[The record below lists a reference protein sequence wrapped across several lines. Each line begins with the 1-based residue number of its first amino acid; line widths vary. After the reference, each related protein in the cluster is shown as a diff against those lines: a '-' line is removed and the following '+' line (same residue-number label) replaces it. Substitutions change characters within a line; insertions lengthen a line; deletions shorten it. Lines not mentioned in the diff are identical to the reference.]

1 MTGPVSGEPVRGGIA
16 TRARTRDDVSGILVL
31 LALGLTFRVI
41 IAYLLPGSGFAN
53 DIGAF
58 QYWAANLAR
67 EGLNGFYSRPFFHDY
82 TPGYLYVL
90 WLVGAVGQAFG
101 RVGDLI
107 KVPPILGDV
116 ALAYLV
122 WSMTLELGGSR
133 WAARLA
139 AVVVLVN
146 PITWLDSTIWGQVDS
161 VGVVFLLLALRELW
175 RDRPE
180 RSAILTVI
188 AAIIKP
194 QLGILVPIVA
204 AVAIRRAIAPV
215 GAYGE
220 DGAPARRR
228 TTTDWEARVRGPIRI
243 ITTGAAGILTAV
255 AMALPFGM
263 SFSDLIQQVFK
274 TAGGYPYLTVNAWN
288 PWALVTQN
296 GRGVAENRLWVCDS
310 LVRPTGPVHVQ
321 LGSWVIWDSP
331 ASSLSCS
338 DPALIG
344 AYPAVV
350 VGSVL
355 LVAALALVMVM
366 VARRPDR
373 LTMLTGLTVLAIAFF
388 VLPTRVHERYIFPF
402 VALGAIL
409 AAASMRWAVAYV
421 LSSLATLA
429 NMYFVL
435 TTLYHNNPG
444 IDDWLGIGETLGTF
458 WVIALAAVVQ
468 AVVLLFALSELR
480 PEAVR
485 RLAAALTGSDAAA
498 PHDVD
503 QRAEPHAGWVPV
515 PSYAEA
521 SDAAQPLAVGSAMV
535 PALAAGAPMALPPV
549 ARTGAMSAGSG
560 ESSSAGAGASPTDVA
575 ARPAWDS
582 RPSSLDLGFI
592 GWFRHRLDEHPIRR
606 DRSRALHGE
615 GRGKVD
621 RLDVW
626 MMVVLAAVL
635 LTVRVWRLGEPLQMH
650 FDEVYHPRTAIE
662 FLQDWRYGLSH
673 YIYEYTHPH
682 MAKYVMAE
690 GIVAWGNDRTTATS
704 DLGVPIKSAVIEPRW
719 DERTTASR
727 VAGDRLW
734 VATGTSVRAYD
745 LATRAL
751 VIDLPVKGAQA
762 LAIDQIEH
770 RVFIGTSDGV
780 ISTFETPVL
789 DTARWNRSSVA
800 DLREHVFTRTDAAV
814 EFLHVTP
821 DGGTVVAVEPA
832 ASDAAGGTKGRDVAI
847 VLDAAAASEVGR
859 AGLGK
864 VSQMADAG
872 TGTVAFATA
881 DGVPFLDT
889 TSATITTTVRTSGPA
904 MGIAFTTQLDKDR
917 VYASVDAQD
926 GPRVVTITAPGTG
939 GTPQLDA
946 TITLPGTTEGWVG
959 FDLATQMVHVLGTRP
974 GTGEPTVYV
983 IEPHSNGVYADA
995 ALPAAPAA
1003 IVLDQNQRYPSSDRE
1018 ELLALASDGAAA
1030 SVDVG
1035 HHAFA
1040 WRLPGVLAGVA
1051 MAILL
1056 YLLARLLFRRRE
1068 VAVFLAVLIAADGML
1083 FAQSRIGMND
1093 AYVGLGIVAAYVL
1106 FTALW
1111 QMRGRTRGHW
1121 LAFWLGM
1128 PAVGAFLGFAL
1139 ASKWVAAYTIGA
1151 LGILVLARSALGRLL
1166 LIGGLVV
1173 GTTAL
1178 GYLALSVPAGQTG
1191 GNYLFMA
1198 LMIGL
1203 TLITVAANVLHPIA
1217 WTDEE
1222 EQLLTRG
1229 PAVLGMGLFG
1239 LGILSHSM
1247 ERSFVVGPIAVTVPQ
1262 LAFALVALSAVTY
1275 TLVILIGRQ
1284 GFGPR
1289 AVAPAPDDPARL
1301 LPPAADA
1308 PEGWLRPGVF
1318 AGLPMVWALACLI
1331 VVPLALYVLSYV
1343 PWANVEGHRLWP
1355 DVSLFGQQIATTWPP
1370 GHDKQTLWELTQEMY
1385 RYHNTLGSAHPAS
1398 SPWWAWPFDFKPV
1411 WFYQESFAGGTAA
1424 AIYDAGNLVAWWLAI
1439 PAMAFVAWQ
1448 AFVRRSPA
1456 LALIAIGFAC
1466 QWLAWSRIDRAAFQY
1481 HYYTSLPFVLLALAY
1496 LLAELWHGASKRTWL
1511 LVRLAGAAA
1520 ILTPTTLWL
1529 FHRPLCAFVRVTD
1542 VNPGS
1547 QACPTTIPD
1556 FLLSGRAAAIAL
1568 VVGVGVLILVRLL
1581 LSLADEGGTDERTTM
1596 QKLRTAGIA
1605 AIGVSL
1611 AFIAATAFFTDQPI
1625 ISSHRVPVE
1634 PIALIVTL
1642 ALLPLAAFV
1651 ATARDARRFVA
1662 GIVVAI
1668 VGWFI
1673 VWYPNIAALPLPQA
1687 LSNAYQG
1694 FLPTY
1699 VYPFQFP
1706 VSKVDRNIAGPTL
1719 FALQPAL
1726 LLLALAGVSLIIG
1739 YAAWV
1744 WRIAL
1749 AEQAYLAAN
1758 PEPTLP
1764 DGAAP
1769 GPG

>member
-1 MTGPVSGEPVRGGIA
+1 LTGPVSGEPVRGGVA
-16 TRARTRDDVSGILVL
+16 THAGTRDDVSGILVL

-41 IAYLLPGSGFAN
+41 IAYLLPGSGFDN

-58 QYWAANLAR
+58 RYWASNLAM
-67 EGLNGFYSRPFFHDY
+67 EGLNGFYSRSFFHDY

-90 WLVGAVGQAFG
+90 WLVGQAGQLLG
-101 RVGDLI
+101 GVGDLI
-107 KVPPILGDV
+107 KVPPIIADV
-116 ALAYLV
+116 VLAYLV

-139 AVVVLVN
+139 ALVVLVN
-146 PITWLDSTIWGQVDS
+146 PITWLDSAIWGQVDS
-161 VGVVFLLLALRELW
+161 FGVVFLLLAVRELW

-188 AAIIKP
+188 AAITKP

-204 AVAIRRAIAPV
+204 AVVIRRAIWPSGGYGDDSAPT
-215 GAYGE
+215 
-220 DGAPARRR
+220 PRR
-228 TTTDWEARVRGPIRI
+228 TTTAWEARTRGGIRI
-243 ITTGAAGILTAV
+243 VTTGVAGFLTAI
-255 AMALPFGM
+255 ALSLPFGL
-263 SFSDLIQQVFK
+263 SLPGLVEQIFK
-274 TAGGYPYLTVNAWN
+274 TAGGYPYLSVNAWN
-288 PWALVTQN
+288 PWALVSFEDH
-296 GRGVAENRLWVCDS
+296 GIALNRLWVCD
-310 LVRPTGPVHVQ
+310 VIAPTCPTAFHV
-321 LGSWVIWDSP
+321 G
-331 ASSLSCS
+331 
-338 DPALIG
+338 AL
-344 AYPAVV
+344 PAVV

-355 LVAALALVMVM
+355 TVLVFVAVSVL

-373 LTMLTGLTVLAIAFF
+373 LTILVGLTVLALTFF
-388 VLPTRVHERYIFPF
+388 VVPTRVHERYLFPL

-409 AAASMRWAVAYV
+409 AAVSPRWTIAYV

-429 NMYFVL
+429 NMYYVL
-435 TTLYHNNPG
+435 TTLYPNNPG
-444 IDDWLGIGETLGTF
+444 IADWLGLGKTLGTF
-458 WVIALAAVVQ
+458 TVIAVAAAIQAAVF
-468 AVVLLFALSELR
+468 LFAMTELR
-480 PEAVR
+480 PGAIR
-485 RLAAALTGSDAAA
+485 RLARELAARGDAPPA
-498 PHDVD
+498 DVD
-503 QRAEPHAGWVPV
+503 RDREPHAGRPAPWD
-515 PSYAEA
+515 AETP
-521 SDAAQPLAVGSAMV
+521 DLLPPEAV
-535 PALAAGAPMALPPV
+535 PPV
-549 ARTGAMSAGSG
+549 AAPAYTMPIATPEDPSAAAPPGLPPPQATPAAAAP
-560 ESSSAGAGASPTDVA
+560 AGVP

-582 RPSSLDLGFI
+582 RPSSLDLGFL

-606 DRSRALHGE
+606 DRSAALQGE
-615 GRGKVD
+615 PGGRVD

-635 LTVRVWRLGEPLQMH
+635 LTGRVWRLAEPYQMH

-662 FLQDWRYGLSH
+662 FLQDWRYGISH
-673 YIYEYTHPH
+673 YVYEWTHPH
-682 MAKYVMAE
+682 MAKYAMAE

-704 DLGVPIKSAVIEPRW
+704 DLGVPVKAAAIEPRW
-719 DERTTASR
+719 DEGTTASK

-751 VIDLPVKGAQA
+751 IIDIPVPGAQA
-762 LAIDQIEH
+762 LAIDQVGH
-770 RVFIGTSDGV
+770 RVFVGASDGS
-780 ISTFETPVL
+780 ISVVDTPAL
-789 DTARWNRSSVA
+789 DTARWEGATGAGLEARA
-800 DLREHVFTRTDAAV
+800 FTGTDAAV
-814 EFLHVTP
+814 DFLHVTP
-821 DGGTVVAVEPA
+821 DGGTIVAVEPA
-832 ASDAAGGTKGRDVAI
+832 APDSTKGADVAI
-847 VLDAAAASEVGR
+847 VIDAASASEVGR

-864 VSQMADAG
+864 VAQVADAG
-872 TGTVAFATA
+872 MGTVAFATP

-889 TSATITTTVRTSGPA
+889 TSATITTTIRTSGPA

-917 VYASVDAQD
+917 VYVSVDAQD
-926 GPRVVTITAPGTG
+926 GPHVATITAPGTG
-939 GTPQLDA
+939 GTPQFD
-946 TITLPGTTEGWVG
+946 TSFVLPGTSEGWVG

-974 GTGEPTVYV
+974 DTGEPTVYV

-1018 ELLALASDGAAA
+1018 QLLALDPAGAAA
-1030 SVDVG
+1030 SVDIG

-1040 WRLPGVLAGVA
+1040 WRLPGVFAGVA
-1051 MAILL
+1051 MGVLL
-1056 YLLARLLFRRRE
+1056 YLLARLLFRRRQ
-1068 VAVFLAVLIAADGML
+1068 VAIFLGILIAADGML

-1106 FTALW
+1106 FVALW
-1111 QMRGRTRGHW
+1111 QMRGRTRWHW

-1151 LGILVLARSALGRLL
+1151 LGILVLARTALGRLL

-1173 GTTAL
+1173 ATTAL
-1178 GYLALSVPAGQTG
+1178 GYLALSVPPGQTG

-1203 TLITVAANVLHPIA
+1203 TLASVAANILHPIA

-1222 EQLLTRG
+1222 ERLLVRG
-1229 PAVLGMGLFG
+1229 PATLGLLAFG
-1239 LGILSHSM
+1239 LGILTHTM
-1247 ERSFVVGPIAVTVPQ
+1247 DRTFVVGRIAVTIPQ
-1262 LAFALVALSAVTY
+1262 LAFALVVLSAVTY
-1275 TLVILIGRQ
+1275 TLVAVIGRR

-1289 AVAPAPDDPARL
+1289 AVPPAEDDPARFL
-1301 LPPAADA
+1301 AAPAAA
-1308 PEGWLRPGVF
+1308 PDGWLRPGVF
-1318 AGLPMVWALACLI
+1318 AGLPMVWALLCLTAI
-1331 VVPLALYVLSYV
+1331 PLALYIVSYI

-1355 DVSLFGQQIATTWPP
+1355 DVVVAGQQIAATWPP

-1385 RYHNTLGSAHPAS
+1385 HYHNTLSSPHPAS
-1398 SPWWAWPFDFKPV
+1398 SPWWAWAFDFKPV

-1448 AFVRRSPA
+1448 SFVRRSPA

-1496 LLAELWHGASKRTWL
+1496 FLAELWHGASRRTWL

-1520 ILTPTTLWL
+1520 ILAPTTLWL
-1529 FHRPLCAFVRVTD
+1529 FHRPLCGFVRVTD

-1556 FLLSGRAAAIAL
+1556 FVLSGRAGAIAL

-1581 LSLADEGGTDERTTM
+1581 LSLADEGGTDGRTTIE
-1596 QKLRTAGIA
+1596 KLRNAGIA

-1611 AFIAATAFFTDQPI
+1611 GFVGASVFLTDEPL
-1625 ISSHRVPVE
+1625 ISSHNIPVE
-1634 PIALIVTL
+1634 PIALVVTL
-1642 ALLPLAAFV
+1642 ALIPLAAFV

-1662 GIVVAI
+1662 GILVAV

-1706 VSKVDRNIAGPTL
+1706 VSTIDRTIAGPSL

-1726 LLLALAGVSLIIG
+1726 LLLALVGVSLIIG

-1749 AEQAYLAAN
+1749 AEQDWLAEH
-1758 PEPTLP
+1758 PEPVLP

-1769 GPG
+1769 GTG

>member
-1 MTGPVSGEPVRGGIA
+1 MTGPVSGEPVRGGVA
-16 TRARTRDDVSGILVL
+16 THAGRRDGVSGILVL

-41 IAYLLPGSGFAN
+41 IAYLLPRSGFAN

-58 QYWAANLAR
+58 QYWASNLATQ
-67 EGLNGFYSRPFFHDY
+67 GLNGFYSRSFFHDY

-90 WLVGAVGQAFG
+90 WVVGLVGQAFG
-101 RVGDLI
+101 GVGDLI
-107 KVPPILGDV
+107 KIPPILGDV

-122 WSMTLELGGSR
+122 WSMTLELGGGR

-139 AVVVLVN
+139 ALIVLVN
-146 PITWLDSTIWGQVDS
+146 PITWLDSAIWGQVDS
-161 VGVVFLLLALRELW
+161 FGVVFLLLAVRELW

-180 RSAILTVI
+180 RSAVLTVV
-188 AAIIKP
+188 AALIKP
-194 QLGILVPIVA
+194 QLGILIPIVA
-204 AVAIRRAIAPV
+204 AVTIRRALRPV
-215 GAYGE
+215 GAYVD
-220 DGAPARRR
+220 DGPPARRA
-228 TTTDWEARVRGPIRI
+228 TTTDWEARTRGSIRI
-243 ITTGAAGILTAV
+243 FTTGAAGILTAV

-274 TAGGYPYLTVNAWN
+274 TAGGYPFLTVNAWN
-288 PWALVTQN
+288 PWALVTHN
-296 GRGVAENRLWVCDS
+296 GAGVAKNSLWVCDS
-310 LVRPTGPVHVQ
+310 LVRATGPTHIQV
-321 LGSWVIWDSP
+321 GPWVIWDSP
-331 ASSLSCS
+331 ASSLSCL
-338 DPALIG
+338 DPVSIG
-344 AYPAVV
+344 ALPAVV
-350 VGSVL
+350 VGSL
-355 LVAALALVMVM
+355 LLLAALALVMVM

-373 LTMLTGLTVLAIAFF
+373 LTILVGLSVLSIAFF
-388 VLPTRVHERYIFPF
+388 VLPTRVHERYIYPF

-409 AAASMRWAVAYV
+409 AAASPRWTIAYAV
-421 LSSLATLA
+421 SSVATLA

-435 TTLYHNNPG
+435 TTLYPNNPG
-444 IDDWLGIGETLGTF
+444 IEDWLGIGKTLGTYGY
-458 WVIALAAVVQ
+458 VAAAALIQAAALV
-468 AVVLLFALSELR
+468 FAFSELR
-480 PEAVR
+480 RAATHRLSRELAGGMRPAADESGYVAVPTGAVPTG
-485 RLAAALTGSDAAA
+485 AAAMGAAA
-498 PHDVD
+498 SALEPLMPP
-503 QRAEPHAGWVPV
+503 AEPSLPAW
-515 PSYAEA
+515 AAA
-521 SDAAQPLAVGSAMV
+521 SSLVG
-535 PALAAGAPMALPPV
+535 
-549 ARTGAMSAGSG
+549 ARTGRPVPEPDALPGPRTPSTADP
-560 ESSSAGAGASPTDVA
+560 AWA
-575 ARPAWDS
+575 ATRPSWDS

-592 GWFRHRLDEHPIRR
+592 GWFRHRLDERAIRR
-606 DRSRALHGE
+606 DRSKALHGE
-615 GRGKVD
+615 PGGRVD
-621 RLDVW
+621 RLDIW
-626 MMVVLAAVL
+626 IMAVLAVVL
-635 LTVRVWRLGEPLQMH
+635 LTGRIWRLAEPYQMH

-662 FLQDWRYGLSH
+662 FLQDWRYGISQ
-673 YIYEYTHPH
+673 YIYEWTHPH
-682 MAKYVMAE
+682 MAKYAMAE
-690 GIVAWGNDRTTATS
+690 GIIAWGNDRTTATS
-704 DLGVPIKSAVIEPRW
+704 DLGVPVKAAVIEPRW
-719 DERTTASR
+719 DEKTTATR

-734 VATGTSVRAYD
+734 IATGTSVRAYD

-751 VIDLPVKGAQA
+751 VIDFPVPGAQA
-762 LAIDQIEH
+762 LAIDQIGH
-770 RVFIGTSDGV
+770 RVLIGTTDGS
-780 ISTFETPVL
+780 ISSFDTQQL
-789 DTARWNRSSVA
+789 DLARWNHTSTA
-800 DLREHVFTRTDAAV
+800 DLGAHAFTKTDGAV

-821 DGGTVVAVEPA
+821 DGGTIVAVEPA
-832 ASDAAGGTKGRDVAI
+832 AAGSTRGADVAI
-847 VLDAAAASEVGR
+847 VIDAASASEVGR
-859 AGLGK
+859 ASLGK
-864 VSQMADAG
+864 VAQVADAG
-872 TGTVAFATA
+872 TGTVAFATP
-881 DGVPFLDT
+881 DGVPFIDT
-889 TSATITTTVRTSGPA
+889 TTATVTTTIRTSGPA

-917 VYASVDAQD
+917 VYVSVDAQD
-926 GPRVVTITAPGTG
+926 GPHITTITAPGTG

-946 TITLPGTTEGWVG
+946 NFRLPGTTEGWVG
-959 FDLATQMVHVLGTRP
+959 FDLATQMVHALGTRP
-974 GTGEPTVYV
+974 ETGEPTVYV
-983 IEPHSNGVYADA
+983 IEPHSNAVYADA

-1018 ELLALASDGAAA
+1018 QLLALGAEGAAA
-1030 SVDVG
+1030 SVDIG

-1040 WRLPGVLAGVA
+1040 WRLPGVFAGVA
-1051 MAILL
+1051 MAVLL

-1068 VAVFLAVLIAADGML
+1068 VAVFLGILIAADGML

-1111 QMRGRTRGHW
+1111 QMRGRTRRHW

-1128 PAVGAFLGFAL
+1128 PAVGGFLGFAL

-1166 LIGGLVV
+1166 LIGGLVLA
-1173 GTTAL
+1173 TTAL
-1178 GYLALSVPAGQTG
+1178 GYLALSVPPGQTG

-1203 TLITVAANVLHPIA
+1203 TLASVAANVLHPIA
-1217 WTDEE
+1217 WTGEE
-1222 EQLLTRG
+1222 ERLLVRG
-1229 PAVLGMGLFG
+1229 PAALGVVVFG
-1239 LGILSHSM
+1239 LGILGNVM
-1247 ERSFVVGPIAVTVPQ
+1247 DRTIVVGPFGVTIPQ

-1275 TLVILIGRQ
+1275 TLVEVIGRR

-1289 AVAPAPDDPARL
+1289 AVPPADDDPARF
-1301 LPPAADA
+1301 LPAPAEA
-1308 PEGWLRPGVF
+1308 PDGWLRPGVF
-1318 AGLPMVWALACLI
+1318 AGLPMIWALVSLTVI
-1331 VVPLALYVLSYV
+1331 PLALYIVSYI

-1355 DVSLFGQQIATTWPP
+1355 DVFVFGKQIATTWPP

-1385 RYHNTLGSAHPAS
+1385 RYHNTLSSPHPAS
-1398 SPWWAWPFDFKPV
+1398 SPWWAWAFDFKPV
-1411 WFYQESFAGGTAA
+1411 WFYQESFAGGTSA

-1448 AFVRRSPA
+1448 SFVRRSPA
-1456 LALIAIGFAC
+1456 LALIAIGFAF

-1520 ILTPTTLWL
+1520 ILAPTTLWL
-1529 FHRPLCAFVRVTD
+1529 FHRPLCGFVRVTD

-1556 FLLSGRAAAIAL
+1556 FVLSSRAGAIAL

-1581 LSLADEGGTDERTTM
+1581 LSLADENATDGRTTM
-1596 QKLRTAGIA
+1596 DKLRNAGIA
-1605 AIGVSL
+1605 AIGVSI
-1611 AFIAATAFFTDQPI
+1611 AFVAASAFFTDEPL
-1625 ISSHRVPVE
+1625 ISNHHIPVE

-1662 GIVVAI
+1662 GVLVAI

-1694 FLPTY
+1694 LLPTY

-1706 VSKVDRNIAGPTL
+1706 VSTIDRTIAGPSL

-1749 AEQAYLAAN
+1749 AEQDWLAAN
-1758 PEPTLP
+1758 PEPALP
-1764 DGAAP
+1764 DGTAP
-1769 GPG
+1769 GTG